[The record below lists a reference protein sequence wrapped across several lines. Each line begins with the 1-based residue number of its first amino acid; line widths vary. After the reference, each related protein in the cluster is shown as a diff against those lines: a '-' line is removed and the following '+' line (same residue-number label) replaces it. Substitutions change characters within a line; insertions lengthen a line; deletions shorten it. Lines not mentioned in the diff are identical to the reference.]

1 MEARHGPIA
10 QRAGMRMAAARPEA
24 EAIDDV
30 ALSAALRA
38 REPRAASE
46 VARAYGP
53 LVRRVVSRFLGPAVN
68 RQDLAQDLCQE
79 VFLRFFKRI
88 DELRDPA
95 ALRGFLISIAL
106 GVARNEARRARVRR
120 WIGLTSSGDLPETA
134 GPLSWDPEARETTA
148 HLYAILERL
157 CAEDRSLFTARFAE
171 RMEVADVAAAH
182 RMTLATAKRRLA
194 RLTKRLGAKM
204 SRDPLLEPY
213 ASLIANK
220 KDPTG

>member
-1 MEARHGPIA
+1 
-10 QRAGMRMAAARPEA
+10 MAAARPEA
-24 EAIDDV
+24 EAVDDV

-95 ALRGFLISIAL
+95 ALRGFLVSIAL

-120 WIGLTSSGDLPETA
+120 WIGLTSSGELPETA
-134 GPLSWDPEARETTA
+134 GPLSWDPEAREATA

-171 RMEVADVAAAH
+171 QMEVADVAGAH

-213 ASLIANK
+213 VNLIAK
-220 KDPTG
+220 RDSTG

>member
-1 MEARHGPIA
+1 
-10 QRAGMRMAAARPEA
+10 MRMAAARPEV
-24 EAIDDV
+24 ETVDDV

-38 REPRAASE
+38 REPRAANE
-46 VARAYGP
+46 VARAYAP
-53 LVRRVVSRFLGPAVN
+53 LVRRVVSRFLGPAVD

-120 WIGLTSSGDLPETA
+120 WIGLTSSGDLPDVA
-134 GPLSWDPEARETTA
+134 GPLSWDPEAREATA

-157 CAEDRSLFTARFAE
+157 SAEDRSLFTARLAE
-171 RMEVADVAAAH
+171 QMEVADVAAAH
-182 RMTLATAKRRLA
+182 GMTLATAKRRLA
-194 RLTKRLGAKM
+194 RLAKRLGAKM

-213 ASLIANK
+213 VNLIANK
-220 KDPTG
+220 KDPAE

>member
-1 MEARHGPIA
+1 
-10 QRAGMRMAAARPEA
+10 MRMPAARPEV
-24 EAIDDV
+24 EAVDDV
-30 ALSAALRA
+30 SLSAALRA

-46 VARAYGP
+46 VARAYAP

-106 GVARNEARRARVRR
+106 GVGRNEARRARVRR
-120 WIGLTSSGDLPETA
+120 WIGLTSSGDLPDVA
-134 GPLSWDPEARETTA
+134 GPISWDPEAREATA
-148 HLYAILERL
+148 HLYAVLERL
-157 CAEDRSLFTARFAE
+157 SAEDRSLFTARFAE
-171 RMEVADVAAAH
+171 QMEVADVAAAH
-182 RMTLATAKRRLA
+182 RMTLATVKRRLA
-194 RLTKRLGAKM
+194 RLIKRLGAKM

-213 ASLIANK
+213 VNLIANK